1 VSDALVKVDK
11 DPVDLLRQKYER
23 LQEKDLHIARTM
35 DRFAELPSFVE
46 EVARQ
51 ELIKLLNDGS
61 DAEIEA
67 KYGFK
72 SKRELRIAM
81 YGTLPKKDWP
91 AAMQSAHERVLA
103 RTRKQVKDPAR
114 NVFNLNII
122 SIPAPKPIGP
132 ENKVVIIDAKAE
144 ELK

>member
-1 VSDALVKVDK
+1 MTDALAKVEK
-11 DPVDLLRQKYER
+11 DPVDILRQKYEK
-23 LQEKDLHIARTM
+23 LQEKDLHIARVM

-51 ELIKLLNDGS
+51 ELIALLNNGTDE
-61 DAEIEA
+61 EIQA
-67 KYGFK
+67 KYGFN

-103 RTRKQVKDPAR
+103 RTRKQVRDPAR
-114 NVFNLNII
+114 NVFNLNVI

-132 ENKVVIIDAKAE
+132 ETKVVVIDTTAE
-144 ELK
+144 PK